1 MEPRQYQR
9 RTRRLPSD
17 APALPHEHFDD
28 RPLPVAM
35 SRVPRKDGTSS
46 QHQGI
51 MHVRIEHF
59 YCTMEEALD
68 PSLHG
73 QSFVIGTGTGR
84 PNEPGRVI
92 DASPAAQRLGLTPG
106 MSLRRAYR
114 VAPRTRFMPASYDE
128 YQSVLQHLRE
138 LYSSYARVVES
149 LPISDAF
156 LDLST
161 SDLTF
166 DTPVIPAER
175 LCNEISDLGLTAL
188 IGVANGKTIAEL
200 AALMSRKDG
209 RRGVLYIPPTRESSF
224 VQTLPLTLL
233 LRLRSNEPI
242 QPELDEQN
250 THNADHAID
259 NGINQAELSETIT
272 HLRDFGITTFA
283 QVARLHEEG
292 LLRRLGPI
300 GGWLY
305 ALANGAD
312 DSFITPDAPPASQNA
327 RVSFHHPADA
337 DETCNAIRKLSDYLS
352 ERLQEQQLK
361 GQSIALILW
370 PAPHTRLT
378 RDLSADP
385 NSPTDSQETLGGQ
398 MMLARFTDEADVITH
413 HSLML
418 FAHYH
423 RSGNHYQQ
431 VQLRIGDMTSTLPA
445 HYPSRTNSRLTR
457 KL

>member
-17 APALPHEHFDD
+17 APGLAHEHYDD
-28 RPLPVAM
+28 RPLPVAT
-35 SRVPRKDGTSS
+35 SRVAHNDERSP

-73 QSFVIGTGTGR
+73 QSFVVGTGTGR
-84 PNEPGRVI
+84 PSEPGRVI

-114 VAPRTRFMPASYDE
+114 VAPRTRFLPASYDE
-128 YQSVLQHLRE
+128 YQSTLQHLRE
-138 LYSSYARVVES
+138 LYSGYSRVVES
-149 LPISDAF
+149 LSISDAF
-156 LDLST
+156 IDLST
-161 SDLTF
+161 SDLSF
-166 DTPVIPAER
+166 DTPVAPAEG
-175 LCNEISDLGLTAL
+175 LCDEIAALGLTAL
-188 IGVANGKTIAEL
+188 IGIANGKTIAEL

-209 RRGVLYIPPTRESSF
+209 RRGVLYIPPTREASF
-224 VQTLPLTLL
+224 VQTLPLALL
-233 LRLRSNEPI
+233 LRLRSNEAL
-242 QPELDEQN
+242 QTELDEQQAQEH
-250 THNADHAID
+250 TID
-259 NGINQAELSETIT
+259 NGVDLAELSETIT

-283 QVARLHEEG
+283 QLARLNEEG
-292 LLRRLGPI
+292 LQRRLGPTAI
-300 GGWLY
+300 WLH
-305 ALANGAD
+305 ALANGSD
-312 DSFITPDAPPASQNA
+312 DSIVTPSAAPASQNA

-370 PAPHTRLT
+370 PTPNQRLT
-378 RDLSADP
+378 RDLTSTTASD
-385 NSPTDSQETLGGQ
+385 NIALEAGQETIGGQ
-398 MMLARFTDEADVITH
+398 MVLARFTDEPDVIAH

-423 RSGNHYQQ
+423 RSGSRYQQ
-431 VQLRIGDMTSTLPA
+431 VQLRIGDIAATLPT
-445 HYPSRTNSRLTR
+445 RTTSHPTR